1 MRKGSI
7 SADMDLF
14 ATLEKKQRTTHFQ
27 MSDELAYY
35 LENNG
40 ILVDYP
46 IFSCYR
52 KAESPFQVAR
62 ANIVLRSFQAKQT
75 IDDGVKTARLKSFNL
90 DEKGTERVFKET
102 MTPILDKLPYHV
114 HEGEKIYIPFF
125 SKSINRLYA
134 GEWTKLVSSPYKR
147 FLKNFDSIFIDPFDY
162 YGDDLFESLF
172 TKFVRAKKT
181 EEGSAFYDYD
191 SFTIFFV
198 NKQGRLDCQCCLF
211 DRYLKDHNRNH
222 MMERIQPVID
232 AYYNGNLDDFKRYL
246 VENKLISSR
255 LISKINSDE
264 ASVFKRIERDCAEK

>member
-1 MRKGSI
+1 
-7 SADMDLF
+7 MDLF
-14 ATLEKKQRTTHFQ
+14 LTLQKKQRKTRFER
-27 MSDELAYY
+27 SDEMAFFLNNSGVLA
-35 LENNG
+35 
-40 ILVDYP
+40 DYP
-46 IFSCYR
+46 IFSYYR
-52 KAESPFQVAR
+52 KADTPFQIER
-62 ANIVLRSFQAKQT
+62 ANIILRSLQAKQI
-75 IDDGVKTARLKSFNL
+75 IDEGIRIAKSKSVGL
-90 DEKGTERVFKET
+90 GEEEKLQVFKET
-102 MTPILDKLPYHV
+102 MGPILEKLPYCT

-222 MMERIQPVID
+222 MMERIQPVVD
-232 AYYNGNLDDFKRYL
+232 AYYSGNLDDFKRYL